1 MGLFSSKW
9 IYNFQMPR
17 YCNTQLARN
26 LRNHATVQERRL
38 WYQFLSKFPIRFHRQ
53 KIIGNYIVDFY
64 CHRAKL
70 IIEIDGGEHFKDIRI
85 YEDNDCTEYLR
96 SIGLE
101 VIRFS
106 NEEVDLH
113 FGDVFAAIPKAA
125 RVKGS
130 ERKENTVRQE
140 KIRGK
145 PAIVSGVLQV
155 LVWFLG
161 FQ

>member
-1 MGLFSSKW
+1 
-9 IYNFQMPR
+9 MP
-17 YCNTQLARN
+17 
-26 LRNHATVQERRL
+26 
-38 WYQFLSKFPIRFHRQ
+38 LSRKEGCGINSYPRSLSDFID

-85 YEDNDCTEYLR
+85 YEDNDRTAYLR

-125 RVKGS
+125 RV
-130 ERKENTVRQE
+130 
-140 KIRGK
+140 
-145 PAIVSGVLQV
+145 
-155 LVWFLG
+155 
-161 FQ
+161 

>member
-1 MGLFSSKW
+1 MGGGIRGWVFSPPNGFTIFKCQDTATLNWHVTSE
-9 IYNFQMPR
+9 IMP
-17 YCNTQLARN
+17 
-26 LRNHATVQERRL
+26 
-38 WYQFLSKFPIRFHRQ
+38 LSRKESCGINSYPRSLSDFID

-85 YEDNDCTEYLR
+85 YEDNDRTAYLR

-125 RVKGS
+125 RV
-130 ERKENTVRQE
+130 
-140 KIRGK
+140 
-145 PAIVSGVLQV
+145 
-155 LVWFLG
+155 
-161 FQ
+161 